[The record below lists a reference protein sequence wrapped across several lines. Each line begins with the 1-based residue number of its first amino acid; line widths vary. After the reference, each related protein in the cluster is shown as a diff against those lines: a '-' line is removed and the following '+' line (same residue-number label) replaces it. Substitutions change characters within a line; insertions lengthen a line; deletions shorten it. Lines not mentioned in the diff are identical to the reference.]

1 MAKTKAPKELK
12 AEIHGIDKFKDIKK
26 TYGNIMQG
34 LDFVLDK
41 EQKIIS
47 IGPALDWGCGGIEV
61 GSWNVLA
68 GPPKSGKTTTV
79 MQIASNAQKQYG
91 MHVFYCNVEAR
102 FKKQNTEGLALDP
115 NLFTL
120 ITSTEEKIL
129 SAEDYLNVVDNI
141 LKSESNAFV
150 VIDSLSSLCSEAE
163 MTEGVR
169 GNGRLINP
177 RILGN
182 FCRKCASI
190 VPIRSSV
197 LMGINHMITNTSGH
211 GGKHFQ
217 VDGGLKVQY
226 QADTILHVKYFQ
238 DWTESDE
245 VVGQQVHWNIV
256 NTGLGKR
263 GKEVTSYLRYGT
275 GIDRVMEIF
284 QLGVEFAAIEQAGSW
299 FNITALHSSEEECV
313 KKYIT
318 DNSADKPE
326 DIEKLFKFQGAAKCC
341 QFLTENP
348 AFIDVV
354 YNYIKAM
361 T

>member
-1 MAKTKAPKELK
+1 MAKAKAPKLEK
-12 AEIHGIDKFKDIKK
+12 SDIEKFKDIKK
-26 TYGNIMQG
+26 TYGDIMQG

-41 EQKIIS
+41 QQKIIS

-68 GPPKSGKTTTV
+68 GAPKSGKTTTV
-79 MQIASNAQKQYG
+79 MQIARNAQKQFG

-102 FKKQNTEGLALDP
+102 FKKQNTEGLNLDP
-115 NLFTL
+115 DLFTL
-120 ITSTEEKIL
+120 ITSNEGRIL
-129 SAEDYLNVVDNI
+129 SAEDYLNIVDNI

-150 VIDSLSSLCSEAE
+150 VIDSLSSLCSQAE
-163 MTEGVR
+163 MDEGVR

-190 VPIRSSV
+190 VPIRDSV

-211 GGKHFQ
+211 GKAYQ
-217 VDGGLKVQY
+217 ADGGLKMQY
-226 QADTILHVKYFQ
+226 QADAILHVKYFQ
-238 DWTESDE
+238 DWTEGDD
-245 VVGQQVHWNIV
+245 VVGQQVHWNII

-263 GKEVTSYLRYGT
+263 GKEVTSYIRYGK

-284 QLGVEFAAIEQAGSW
+284 QLGVEFAAIEQAGAW
-299 FNITALHSSEEECV
+299 FNITALHNSEEECV
-313 KKYIT
+313 KKYIS
-318 DNSADKPE
+318 DNSSGKTGE
-326 DIEKLFKFQGAAKCC
+326 TEKLFKFQGAANCC
-341 QFLTENP
+341 RFLEENP
-348 AFIDVV
+348 EFIDVV
-354 YNYIKAM
+354 YDYIKAM